1 MSITQETPTDLIFVS
16 RLDEYQDIYELYQK
30 QQSCIWTP
38 PEIDYSNDKA
48 IFEKMTPNEQHFFK
62 HILTFFAGA
71 DALVSENISINF
83 INDFKPQVVKA
94 CYAFQN
100 YMEFIHA
107 ETYSLLLTTIIPN
120 KEEQQ
125 KLFNTVK
132 NYPVIQKKLDYAK
145 KFISCGCPLTY
156 RLISFIIFEGVF
168 FSGSFC
174 AIFWNKSRGG
184 NKTIQ
189 GLVTANEFIA
199 RDEGMHV
206 EYGILLYKKLEK
218 RLPQKEVHRLFKD
231 AVDIEKEF
239 IIDSLPCNLIGM
251 NSKSMSEYIEY
262 ISDFY
267 LSWLGYEKLYKT
279 QNPYSFMESI
289 SIETKTNFFE
299 QRVSQYSRAEKQH
312 KFHLEDDF

>member
-16 RLDEYQDIYELYQK
+16 RLSEYQDIYELYQK

-38 PEIDYSNDKA
+38 PEIDYSMDKN

-107 ETYSLLLTTIIPN
+107 ETYSLLLTTMIPN
-120 KEEQQ
+120 REEQE

-132 NYPVIQKKLDYAK
+132 NYPIIQKKLDYATK
-145 KFISCGCPLTY
+145 WITCGCPLPY
-156 RLISFIIFEGVF
+156 RLLGFIIFEGIF

-184 NKTIQ
+184 SKTLH
-189 GLVTANEFIA
+189 GLVTGNEFIA

-206 EYGILLYKKLEK
+206 EFGILLYNKLEK
-218 RLPQKEVHRLFKD
+218 QLSQKEVHKMFSN
-231 AVDIEKEF
+231 AVEIEKEF

-251 NSKSMSEYIEY
+251 NSKSMSDYIEY

-267 LSWLGYEKLYKT
+267 LSWLGYEKLYNTK
-279 QNPYSFMESI
+279 NPFPFMEGI
-289 SIETKTNFFE
+289 SIESKTNFFE
-299 QRVSQYSRAEKQH
+299 HRVSQYSKSQTIH
-312 KFHLEDDF
+312 KFTIEEDF